1 MDSSSTNLSALT
13 ERPLAVKGGPKA
25 VPDPDPAS
33 LFDWPIVTEE
43 DEQAIVGVLRRGDM
57 SRSGTTLE
65 FEEAWGQ
72 YLGTKFNLGYCNG
85 TAALMAAM
93 WAVGLR
99 RGDEMIAPSY
109 SYWATALQC
118 LNLGATAIFAD
129 IDPQTLNIDPDDIE
143 HRITERTKAIT
154 VVHISG
160 YPGDMDR
167 IMAIAEKHGL
177 KVIED
182 NSHAHGALYK
192 GRLTGSIGHVGA
204 MSMMTRKSF
213 SIGEAGMLS
222 TNDRSI
228 WERAIAFGHYA
239 RTAAS
244 VTDPELARFA
254 GMPLGGFKF
263 RMCQWSAA
271 MGLVQLKHYPR
282 RMAEIDRAMN
292 RFWDHVDGL
301 PGFRAHRP
309 PKDSGLTK
317 GGWYYPFG
325 IYDAEALGGLPVE
338 KFVGAV
344 QAEGSP
350 AKLGMTRPMHLHPA
364 FHEAD
369 VYGDGKPTSIAFT
382 DRDVRQAP
390 GSLPVTERMYGLVV
404 TVPYFKHDDADAI
417 ARHAAAYRKVIEHA
431 DELREGQ

>member
-1 MDSSSTNLSALT
+1 M
-13 ERPLAVKGGPKA
+13 A
-25 VPDPDPAS
+25 VPEPDPSS

-57 SRSGTTLE
+57 SRKGTTIE
-65 FEEAWGQ
+65 FEEAWGK
-72 YLGTKFNLGYCNG
+72 YLGTTHNLGYCNG

-118 LNLGATAIFAD
+118 LNLGATAVFAD
-129 IDPQTLNIDPDDIE
+129 IDPETLNIDPDDVE
-143 HRITERTKAIT
+143 RRITERTKAIT

-160 YPGDMDR
+160 YPCDMDR
-167 IMAIAEKHGL
+167 IMAIADRHGL

-182 NSHAHGALYK
+182 NSHAHGALHK

-239 RTAAS
+239 RQAES
-244 VTDPELARFA
+244 ETDPELSRYA

-263 RMCQWSAA
+263 RMCQWSSA

-292 RFWDHVDGL
+292 RFWDQLEGL
-301 PGFRAHRP
+301 PGLRAHRP
-309 PKDSGLTK
+309 PKGSGLTK
-317 GGWYYPFG
+317 GGWYYPVG
-325 IYDAEALGGLPVE
+325 IYDADALGGLPIE
-338 KFVGAV
+338 KYIEAV
-344 QAEGSP
+344 RAEGSP
-350 AKLGMTRPMHLHPA
+350 AKPGMTRPMHLHPV
-364 FHEAD
+364 FQDAD

-382 DRDVRQAP
+382 DRDVRQGA
-390 GSLPVTERMYGLVV
+390 GALPVTERMPGRVV

-417 ARHAAAYRKVIEHA
+417 ARHADAYRKVIEHA
-431 DELREGQ
+431 DELGDGR